1 MYAARLVTN
10 HLRADEIRSRK
21 SDGGVTT
28 HTPSQKRS
36 NDMTATVTPTRDWP
50 TRTPSSLDTSAPAA
64 RVCDADKV
72 YGRGENVVRA
82 LDGVTVEFG
91 TGRFTAIMGPSGS
104 GKSTLMH
111 GVAGLDTLTSG
122 TVLIGDTDI
131 SKLDDR
137 KLTQLRRDRIGFIFQ
152 AFNPRLL
159 AGARPRSPSSGV
171 SAGSR

>member
-1 MYAARLVTN
+1 LTPPRRL
-10 HLRADEIRSRK
+10 L
-21 SDGGVTT
+21 G
-28 HTPSQKRS
+28 
-36 NDMTATVTPTRDWP
+36 
-50 TRTPSSLDTSAPAA
+50 
-64 RVCDADKV
+64 VCDAVKV
-72 YGRGENVVRA
+72 HGRGENVVRA

-111 GVAGLDTLTSG
+111 SVAGLDTLTSG

-131 SKLDDR
+131 SQLDDR

-159 AGARPRSPSSGV
+159 AGVGPLRRVPCSGGRSGH
-171 SAGSR
+171 GWGRQGLQGDIELLGIHR